1 MCTSRLSR
9 SLMVIMFVCSVGIW
23 NSQAMARQAAPAP
36 LDPKGTNRPPE
47 DPGDG
52 QGGSGGATPAIPH
65 PPPPPEKPKNPPT
78 PPTPP
83 EWPCEALTHTLVVSK
98 QTTDDDDTSLNAYP
112 ATVFRN
118 SGDSASGSCWLVTSL
133 DALRFETGRRSVE
146 IWFVGPTPN
155 DKAGASRKS
164 TIEKVS
170 SYRFIWSEA
179 VSSIAL
185 LELTPEESRIAQ
197 NAGAALSWAETPA
210 AEPGTPTK
218 LRVAW
223 VESPETIGKPPRK
236 AVPRCATTMA
246 AASNGRSAVEI
257 EPNQPAALLGAPFLT
272 SEGTAPRLA
281 GIGFDVGAPYQPS
294 EVTGILLKA
303 GIEEIRDA
311 GRKVEDLQMLER
323 ELPRWG
329 NPKGYEGL
337 VAFAARKGCPNF
349 LSWRVG
355 VMSGSTYVDTYRPS
369 TALGNGMRIL
379 GVVCEDQNVD
389 ATIELNR
396 PENKGSGREQHP
408 ALDAALG
415 VRSASESAGAKR
427 TTSVSP
433 VLPGPSR
440 LLFLE
445 TVADGSDSRPM
456 PKPR

>member
-1 MCTSRLSR
+1 VPPPT
-9 SLMVIMFVCSVGIW
+9 
-23 NSQAMARQAAPAP
+23 APKAPAP
-36 LDPKGTNRPPE
+36 
-47 DPGDG
+47 
-52 QGGSGGATPAIPH
+52 
-65 PPPPPEKPKNPPT
+65 PPT
-78 PPTPP
+78 PPTPA

-98 QTTDDDDTSLNAYP
+98 QIADDDDPALNAYP
-112 ATVFRN
+112 ATVFRDSS
-118 SGDSASGSCWLVTSL
+118 SGASGSCWLVTSL

-210 AEPGTPTK
+210 AERDTPTK

-223 VESPETIGKPPRK
+223 VENPEAIGKSPRK
-236 AVPRCATTMA
+236 AVPRCTPTMA

-257 EPNQPAALLGAPFLT
+257 EPNQPAALMGAPFLT

-294 EVTGILLKA
+294 EVIGILLRQ

-311 GRKVEDLQMLER
+311 GRRVEDLQMLER

-349 LSWRVG
+349 LSWRIS
-355 VMSGSTYVDTYRPS
+355 VMSGSTHVDTYRPS
-369 TALGNGMRIL
+369 TAHGNGMRIL

-389 ATIELNR
+389 ATIELSR

-415 VRSASESAGAKR
+415 IRSAAEAAGAKR
-427 TTSVSP
+427 TTSLNPAAKSA
-433 VLPGPSR
+433 SK
-440 LLFLE
+440 LLYLE
-445 TVADGSDSRPM
+445 TIADGSDSRPM

>member
-1 MCTSRLSR
+1 
-9 SLMVIMFVCSVGIW
+9 
-23 NSQAMARQAAPAP
+23 MARQAAPAP

-47 DPGDG
+47 HPGDG
-52 QGGSGGATPAIPH
+52 QGPGGSGGAEPATPKPVPTPKEPK
-65 PPPPPEKPKNPPT
+65 PPLPPPT

-112 ATVFRN
+112 ATVFRD

-133 DALRFETGRRSVE
+133 DALRFETGRRSVD

-155 DKAGASRKS
+155 DKSGASRKS

-185 LELTPEESRIAQ
+185 LKLTPEESRIAER
-197 NAGAALSWAETPA
+197 AGAALSWAETPA

-303 GIEEIRDA
+303 GIEEIRVA
-311 GRKVEDLQMLER
+311 GRQVEDLQMLER

-337 VAFAARKGCPNF
+337 VAFVARKGCPNF
-349 LSWRVG
+349 LSWRIG
-355 VMSGSTYVDTYRPS
+355 VMSGSTHVDTYRPS
-369 TALGNGMRIL
+369 TTHGDGMRIL
-379 GVVCEDQNVD
+379 GVICDDPNVD
-389 ATIELNR
+389 ATIELSR

-415 VRSASESAGAKR
+415 IRSAAEAAGAKR
-427 TTSVSP
+427 TTSLNPAAQGASK
-433 VLPGPSR
+433 
-440 LLFLE
+440 LLYLE
-445 TVADGSDSRPM
+445 TMADGSDSRPM